1 MKRIAIQLKISFIAA
16 FMLAAGS
23 IDAQTQTYTA
33 NGTFTVPAG
42 VTSVQVEAWGG
53 GGAGGGVDGVNW
65 QNRAGG
71 GGGGGAY
78 VKNTSVVVTPGS
90 AISALQHQHAGVLR
104 ESPCQ

>member
-78 VKNTSVVVTPGS
+78 VKKYFCCRYSWKCNFRYSGCRGFRS
-90 AISALQHQHAGVLR
+90 F
-104 ESPCQ
+104 CC